1 MSKCHEKKILYFY
14 QMPTSKYILW
24 TIKYSHS
31 VINEYLT
38 AAAVVLAR
46 ENWCYKTSTISLYS
60 APAPNFYLFTSNLL
74 LWSFVAF
81 IYLANILFLNM
92 KLLFSWNNLF
102 LWNAMA
108 MTSMLIYDL
117 YTLESYLML
126 TWHKVTLAYS
136 SYNSNITC
144 SV

>member
-1 MSKCHEKKILYFY
+1 MAAVIWLHLVEKESLERIFSLNNVLTHSEKESGGSIKSLFHFTLGSIWLSKYKIYGLSKCHEKKILYFY

-60 APAPNFYLFTSNLL
+60 APAPNYYLFTSNLL

-81 IYLANILFLNM
+81 IYVANI
-92 KLLFSWNNLF
+92 
-102 LWNAMA
+102 
-108 MTSMLIYDL
+108 
-117 YTLESYLML
+117 
-126 TWHKVTLAYS
+126 
-136 SYNSNITC
+136 
-144 SV
+144 